1 MATTEQFFNGNGSD
15 KDFTYTFP
23 IYQDGDIKAEVD
35 HVATTAFTLLTS
47 PTRVRFNSAPA
58 SGTNNIRLYSSKY
71 TKI

>member
-35 HVATTAFTLLTS
+35 DATVKEEVSEYKRMMGF
-47 PTRVRFNSAPA
+47 
-58 SGTNNIRLYSSKY
+58 K
-71 TKI
+71 K